1 MQLFA
6 QMLQA
11 VWCDVLGWA
20 LIAAGLALAV
30 HTLGFGQP
38 KSGAAHILRA
48 YRPVEWSQQHQSA
61 HERTRPMDLSRQWL
75 RVAAIAEMGIAR
87 IEGAADLHARATE
100 ELEAVD
106 DALIRLLA
114 DFTPD
119 SLRQREAET
128 LSAPAAEPLAA

>member
-1 MQLFA
+1 
-6 QMLQA
+6 
-11 VWCDVLGWA
+11 
-20 LIAAGLALAV
+20 
-30 HTLGFGQP
+30 
-38 KSGAAHILRA
+38 
-48 YRPVEWSQQHQSA
+48 
-61 HERTRPMDLSRQWL
+61 
-75 RVAAIAEMGIAR
+75 MGIAR

-119 SLRQREAET
+119 AMLSLRQREAEM